1 MADDP
6 KVFVG
11 LPEVK
16 VSLLPGG
23 GGPQRIPRLIGVA
36 RSLPYLLE
44 APRCYEEGVLRSV
57 HEADLGSIL
66 GWGFPAWTGGT
77 LSFIDTVRP
86 TKFVAECKRL
96 AKLYCE
102 LFKPTKGLVARAQ
115 TGDLY
120 YDTAAKATA
129 KAS

>member
-1 MADDP
+1 M
-6 KVFVG
+6 V

-16 VSLLPGG
+16 VSLLPCGCTLS
-23 GGPQRIPRLIGVA
+23 LIG
-36 RSLPYLLE
+36 
-44 APRCYEEGVLRSV
+44 
-57 HEADLGSIL
+57 
-66 GWGFPAWTGGT
+66 
-77 LSFIDTVRP
+77 TVRP
-86 TKFVAECKRL
+86 TTFVAGSRRL